1 MIHKIYIQG
10 YKTLQGCAVELGKLN
25 VLIGENM
32 SGKTN
37 FLKSLKFLQ
46 QVAKEDNI
54 EYGLLSEF
62 RQSSS
67 GRSIFS
73 LEAEDATYALSHI
86 EVSLTDDITK
96 NSITP
101 TYTGEIRDKSNP
113 HSRPNA
119 SRHVIEAMLKDG
131 LFFDNLHTDSN
142 ALIRQ
147 PQTVAPFNYLS
158 SNGSNLTNILLRY
171 LRDDAF
177 RHELRKIMRY
187 VNPDFLDLYVEPV
200 AGNYVN
206 LTWKEK
212 YLSRDLYASDLSD
225 GTLRLLCLC
234 AILLPNAVVPPPKL
248 ICIDEP
254 EIGLYPRK
262 VFPLLVDLIKAKS
275 AESQI
280 IISTHSPELLNHF
293 QLDDV
298 IVAVREEGKTR
309 FERPKN
315 HESLHALLQRY
326 EFSMSDLW
334 MSGKFDDAVSNPSSL
349 SAT

>member
-1 MIHKIYIQG
+1 MIHEIHIQG
-10 YKTLQGCAVELGKLN
+10 YKTLQGCGVELGKLN

-37 FLKSLKFLQ
+37 FLKALKFLQ
-46 QVAKEDNI
+46 QVAAGKDI

-62 RQSSS
+62 RQSSTGYLS
-67 GRSIFS
+67 FV
-73 LEAEDATYALSHI
+73 LKAENETYALSHI
-86 EVSLTDDITK
+86 EVSLTDDVTK

-113 HSRPNA
+113 HSRPEA
-119 SRHVIEAMLKDG
+119 SPKFIESMLKDG
-131 LFFDNLHTDSN
+131 LFFDNIHTDSN
-142 ALIRQ
+142 APIRQ
-147 PQTVAPFNYLS
+147 PQNVAPFNYLS
-158 SNGSNLTNILLRY
+158 SDGSNLTNILLRY
-171 LRDDAF
+171 MRDDGF
-177 RHELRKIMRY
+177 RQDLKKIMKY
-187 VNPDFLDLYVEPV
+187 VNPDFLDVYIEPV
-200 AGNYVN
+200 VGNYVN

-234 AILLPNAVVPPPKL
+234 AILLPNSVAPPPKL

-254 EIGLYPRK
+254 ETGLYPRK
-262 VFPLLVDLIKAKS
+262 VFPLLVDLIKAK
-275 AESQI
+275 AEESQI

-293 QLDDV
+293 QIDEV
-298 IVAVREEGKTR
+298 IVAVREEVKTR

-315 HESLHALLQRY
+315 NESLRALLQNY

-334 MSGKFDDAVSNPSSL
+334 MSGKFDDVASNLSSPS
-349 SAT
+349 TK